1 MRYPVVLHKDS
12 ESIYGVTVPDVPG
25 CFSAGETVDEALLNT
40 SEAIECHLESL
51 LMDGEEIPMPKTI
64 EEYFENPDLA
74 GGTWAL
80 VEVDVLKISGQ
91 VRRVNVTIP
100 ERILNRLDGLA
111 RKCGESR
118 SGLLS
123 AAALE
128 YLAAHALD

>member
-12 ESIYGVTVPDVPG
+12 ESIYGVTVPDLPG
-25 CFSAGETVDEALLNT
+25 CFSAGDTVDEALLNT
-40 SEAIECHLESL
+40 SEAIECHLESI

-64 EEYFENPDLA
+64 EEYFKNPELA

-91 VRRVNVTIP
+91 VRRVNVIIP
-100 ERILNRLDGLA
+100 ERILNRLDGFA
-111 RKCGESR
+111 RKRGESR